1 LKSLQKGDTAPVRR
15 AMRNL
20 HAALAEKLA
29 RADSDEIMHKI
40 AALLDETTQKI
51 ERS

>member
-1 LKSLQKGDTAPVRR
+1 MPAVRR

-20 HAALAEKLA
+20 DAALAEKLA
-29 RADSDEIMHKI
+29 RADNDEQMHRI
-40 AALLDETTQKI
+40 AELLDETTQKI